1 MRTTVLCIKAG
12 GEFLKQDMR
21 LKRRRELEVKMSK
34 VFEEHVKV
42 LPKEMQGILVDDLV
56 TAFQN
61 RMSVLNRA
69 RD

>member
-1 MRTTVLCIKAG
+1 MP
-12 GEFLKQDMR
+12 